1 MIGALPHS
9 QAENG
14 PNALQWI
21 HCDKTVSSLSKTNTI
36 AVSPFQRLFLFSD
49 DATFEYK
56 KSMNMVLNFNPKQ
69 YPLPS
74 KKNNNK
80 QKSKKTLS
88 SFCKSPK
95 QVCLAYTSLPL
106 FWVSSHPL
114 LSCTSGI
121 ESSYLGSS
129 HGLPSHLFLLSI
141 SFAQISLCQL
151 KYLNMKLLL
160 PNQLISLWISFFFSF
175 FVWIKES

>member
-1 MIGALPHS
+1 MMLPL
-9 QAENG
+9 NTRRTWTWF
-14 PNALQWI
+14 WI
-21 HCDKTVSSLSKTNTI
+21 LIQSNI
-36 AVSPFQRLFLFSD
+36 PSPQ
-49 DATFEYK
+49 K
-56 KSMNMVLNFNPKQ
+56 KKK
-69 YPLPS
+69 PLC
-74 KKNNNK
+74 
-80 QKSKKTLS
+80 

-106 FWVSSHPL
+106 FWVSSYPL

-121 ESSYLGSS
+121 ESSHLGSS

-160 PNQLISLWISFFFSF
+160 PNQRISLWISFFFSF
-175 FVWIKES
+175 LFELRKVSGNQDCIIFRTPGRKENANIPRQLQKSTKLGIGTLSTP